1 MNSLIKLLFAILFFA
16 SFGSC
21 SKEDNLS
28 KSADDIITQA
38 SKTVVTGTWIVSNYN
53 EKGTNQ
59 TGNFANYKF
68 TFLSNNTVKA
78 TNGTNT
84 INGTWKTGTDDSN
97 AKFNLS
103 FSAAN
108 GPFEE
113 ISEDWRIV
121 EITASKIDL
130 HHISGGN
137 GGQSLITFIKI

>member
-84 INGTWKTGTDDSN
+84 INGTWKT
-97 AKFNLS
+97 
-103 FSAAN
+103 
-108 GPFEE
+108 
-113 ISEDWRIV
+113 
-121 EITASKIDL
+121 
-130 HHISGGN
+130 
-137 GGQSLITFIKI
+137 